1 MEEFRA
7 TEIFLNDDLGEYG
20 NPEWRVNLTNIFDV
34 GDWSFLLQSRY
45 ISEMI
50 YDVQEDTT
58 EATSGFYSCVQ
69 AGDTPCLLDETM
81 EDYWVHDVS
90 AAWRSDT
97 WVVRL
102 GVRNV
107 LDEAPPITDDNA
119 LSVLG
124 GIGYDLLGRTVFLNV
139 TVGL

>member
-1 MEEFRA
+1 M
-7 TEIFLNDDLGEYG
+7 
-20 NPEWRVNLTNIFDV
+20 
-34 GDWSFLLQSRY
+34 
-45 ISEMI
+45 
-50 YDVQEDTT
+50 
-58 EATSGFYSCVQ
+58 
-69 AGDTPCLLDETM
+69 
-81 EDYWVHDVS
+81 
-90 AAWRSDT
+90 
-97 WVVRL
+97 WVVRV